1 MQDNK
6 YKVVEGLLYI
16 YPVLQNRIDNADI
29 DLKLEKDESK
39 IEKIKEEKER
49 LQLTKK
55 KVELMLNSLSISERE
70 IINLKYI
77 ERLDWQQVEARL
89 NRLSVRQLIRERNK
103 IINEKLVFFIN

>member
-1 MQDNK
+1 M
-6 YKVVEGLLYI
+6 
-16 YPVLQNRIDNADI
+16 QNRIDNADI

>member
-1 MQDNK
+1 MKDNK
-6 YKVVEGLLYI
+6 YQIVEGLLYI

-103 IINEKLVFFIN
+103 IITEKLVFFIN

>member
-1 MQDNK
+1 M
-6 YKVVEGLLYI
+6 LYI

-29 DLKLEKDESK
+29 DLKLEKDTSK

-103 IINEKLVFFIN
+103 IINEKLAFFIN

>member
-1 MQDNK
+1 MKDNK
-6 YKVVEGLLYI
+6 YQVVEGLLYI

-49 LQLTKK
+49 LQRTKK